1 MVDLSRALGLS
12 SGDVVAFV
20 GGGGKTT
27 AMFRLAKE
35 LAQVGSARPRVLTTT
50 TTRIFAAQIKQ
61 APAYVSFDPASQTID
76 DIRPQLD
83 HALRQNDYVLLIGRA
98 DPDSGKAFGVEAE
111 MIDALAATGSFDFI
125 INEADGSRMRP
136 LKAPAEHEPVI
147 PHSTTIV
154 VPVVGLDA
162 LGQPLQDEAV
172 HRPERVS
179 RLSGTPLGQP
189 VTIDTISALVCHPQ
203 GGLKAVPA
211 KARVMPL
218 LNKLDHSS
226 NLAEARD
233 IAKKL
238 LSCSRIE
245 AVLIGAVQT
254 ADSPIV
260 EFHGRT
266 AAIILAAGGS
276 SRFGSPKQLAR
287 WHGATFIEHVVNAAL
302 GSQADPV
309 VVVLGA
315 EMDQS
320 RAVLDS
326 LPVQIVYN
334 RSWAEG
340 QSTSMKLGLEKLA
353 ADISGVIFLLVD
365 LPAVTSEII
374 DTIIDRYRQ
383 TMAPLVWP
391 EFEGQRGNPVLF
403 DRTLFPAL
411 RQVSGD
417 TGGRPVLIAHQEQ
430 AERVA
435 VRYESIL
442 QDIDR
447 PEDIPN
453 D

>member
-1 MVDLSRALGLS
+1 
-12 SGDVVAFV
+12 
-20 GGGGKTT
+20 
-27 AMFRLAKE
+27 MFRLAKE

-50 TTRIFAAQIKQ
+50 TTRVFAAQIKQ
-61 APAYVSFDPASQTID
+61 APAYVTFDPASQTID

-147 PHSTTIV
+147 PRSTTIV

-162 LGQPLQDEAV
+162 LGQSLQDGAV
-172 HRPERVS
+172 HRSERVS

-203 GGLKAVPA
+203 GGLKAVPV
-211 KARVMPL
+211 KARVIPL
-218 LNKLDHSS
+218 LNKLDYSS
-226 NLAEARD
+226 NLAAARD

-238 LSCSRIE
+238 LSCNRIE